1 MLGSNG
7 EAGNQPNT
15 PSEPLESRCGKASTV
30 LGCVDDA
37 THSAQMIPC
46 PFCAAEL
53 NRIAFMDDNVVALW
67 DAFPVS
73 PGHMLIIPRR
83 HAGTWDDLS
92 ANEKLAI
99 WQNVDRAKSEIERR
113 HEPDGYNVGFNLK
126 EAAGQTVLHFHLHV
140 IPRYHGDVADPRGGV
155 RHVIPHKAN
164 YLVPEVDRTEAM
176 KRLVTGGSDHL
187 LPQLIQ
193 HMDQATCC
201 DIAVAFL
208 LDSGARLIV
217 EHLKDFLVRGGR
229 ARILVGDYMDVTEP
243 IALRRLADLQGDLTL
258 RVFEAIAQGFHLK
271 TYIFRSDEEG
281 VAFVGSSNLSE
292 AALTTSIEWNY
303 KVVSSHD
310 RAAFPQITNG
320 FEDLFDSYSAVSVT
334 PDWID
339 RYENRRDPLGFKE
352 AGVAY
357 ELPLPAPEPH
367 AIQKQALAALEQTR
381 QDGFTAGLVV
391 LATGLGKTWLA
402 AFDSNR
408 LEYHRILFVAHR
420 EEILNQ
426 AIETFRRV
434 RPTARI
440 GRLSGDHKEADADL
454 LFASVQT
461 LGKLNQIRQFRPDA
475 FDYVVIDEF
484 HHAAASTYRRI
495 IDYFEPKFLLG
506 LTATP
511 ERSDG
516 ADLLGLCQENL
527 VFQAGIHLGIDGG
540 HLCPFHYFGVPDN
553 VDYRNIP
560 WRSAQFDLTELTAAV
575 ATEARAQNALDQYRL
590 RGGKKCIG
598 FCCSQTH
605 SDFMADFF
613 NRHGVAA
620 VAVHSGS
627 HSAPRATSLQRLEV
641 GELEVVFAVDMFNE
655 GVDVPSIDTVLMLR
669 PTESTIIWLQQLGRG
684 LRKSVNKERL
694 VVIDYIGNHRIFL
707 TKLRAIASIAN
718 VDTSSVGHMREL
730 LERLKS
736 DQISLPTGC
745 EVTYDLEAIDILRT
759 LVKPTG
765 TENALEDFYRDFQ
778 ERHGIRPTASEVF
791 HASINPRSSS
801 ERSWLGFIER
811 MRGLDDMERV
821 TWSEHREFFQ
831 EMEKTELTR
840 SYKLM
845 TMLALFDEGT
855 VRDRCSVEEIG
866 ERVARL
872 ASRVHKLQADFSA
885 DLADR
890 KALKALLLKF
900 PIDVL
905 TKLRDSNG
913 IPYFVLERD
922 QFGLARLPRNREAFS
937 HLLREILDWRLA
949 QYLSRSGGP
958 NELAD
963 AVCRVARN
971 ASGQPILFLPTTS
984 GAAQLPE
991 GLLNVV
997 VNDQPMEATV
1007 AKIAINVVRKAGEP
1021 SNQLP
1026 TILRGWFGDDA
1037 GLPGKGDRVRLR
1049 VQNDVWRMEPIGAQ
1063 SQAQAGLRLWE
1074 RYSREAIPLAFG
1086 LTFDQATWN
1095 AGFVPKPPHIFLL
1108 VTLEKEGMM
1117 DEHRYTDHFVSATE
1131 FSWQSQ
1137 NRTKQR
1143 SKHGDMIRD
1152 HRALGLHIHL
1162 LVRKTKKIGSKPAP
1176 FIYCG
1181 EVDFEAWSGE
1191 TPITVTWRLREAVPS
1206 MLLSQLKDQLA
1217 LPRS

>member
-1 MLGSNG
+1 M
-7 EAGNQPNT
+7 
-15 PSEPLESRCGKASTV
+15 
-30 LGCVDDA
+30 
-37 THSAQMIPC
+37 THC
-46 PFCAAEL
+46 PFCTAEL
-53 NRIAFMDDNVVALW
+53 SRIAYMDDHVVVLW

-73 PGHMLIIPRR
+73 PGHLLIVPRR
-83 HAGTWDDLS
+83 HAATWDDLS
-92 ANEKLAI
+92 ADEKQAI
-99 WQNVDRAKSEIERR
+99 WQNIDRAKYEIERKHR
-113 HEPDGYNVGFNLK
+113 PDGYNVGFNLA
-126 EAAGQTVLHFHLHV
+126 EAAGQTVFHFHLHM
-140 IPRYHGDVADPRGGV
+140 IPRYRGDVDDPRGGV
-155 RHVIPHKAN
+155 RHVVPHKAN
-164 YLVPEVDRTEAM
+164 YLAQEVGSAEEV

-187 LPQLIQ
+187 LPHLIL
-193 HMDQATCC
+193 HMDQTNSC

-208 LDSGARLIV
+208 LDSGARLVV
-217 EHLKDFLVRGGR
+217 EHLKDFLARGGR

-243 IALRRLADLQGDLTL
+243 MALRRLADLDGDLTL

-271 TYIFRSDEEG
+271 TYIFMSDKEG

-303 KVVSSHD
+303 KVISSHD
-310 RAAFPQITNG
+310 RSAFPQITDG
-320 FEDLFDSYSAVSVT
+320 FEELFNSYSAVAVT
-334 PDWID
+334 PEWID
-339 RYENRRDPLGFKE
+339 RYENRRNPQGFKN
-352 AGVAY
+352 AGIAY
-357 ELPLPAPEPH
+357 EPPLPVPEPH
-367 AIQKQALAALEQTR
+367 AIQRQALSALERTR
-381 QDGFTAGLVV
+381 QDGYTAGLVV

-402 AFDSNR
+402 AFDSDR
-408 LEYHRILFVAHR
+408 LEYRRILFVAHR

-440 GRLSGDHKEADADL
+440 GRLSGDHKDTDADL

-461 LGKLNQIRQFRPDA
+461 LGKANQIRQFRPDA
-475 FDYVVIDEF
+475 FDYIVIDEF

-495 IDYFEPKFLLG
+495 IDCFEPKFLLG

-527 VFQAGIHLGIDGG
+527 VFQAGIHLGIEGG

-575 ATEARAQNALDQYRL
+575 ATEARAQNALEQYRL

-605 SDFMADFF
+605 ADFMTDFF
-613 NRHGVAA
+613 NRHGVSA
-620 VAVHSGS
+620 VAVHAGS
-627 HSAPRATSLQRLEV
+627 NSAPRATSLQRLEA

-684 LRKSVNKERL
+684 LRKSANKDRL

-718 VDTSSVGHMREL
+718 VEASSSGHIREL
-730 LERLKS
+730 LERLQG
-736 DQISLPTGC
+736 DQIRLPTGC
-745 EVTYDLEAIDILRT
+745 EVTYDLKAIDILRM
-759 LVKPTG
+759 LVKPAS
-765 TENALEDFYRDFQ
+765 TENALEDFYRDFL
-778 ERHGIRPTASEVF
+778 ERHGVRPTASEVF
-791 HASINPRSSS
+791 HAGINPRSNS
-801 ERSWLGFIER
+801 ERSWLGFVER
-811 MRGLDDMERV
+811 MRGLDDLERA
-821 TWSEHREFFQ
+821 TWSEHRDFFQ
-831 EMEKTELTR
+831 EVEKTELTR

-845 TMLALFDEGT
+845 TLLSLFDEET
-855 VRDRCSVEEIG
+855 VRDRCPVDEIV

-872 ASRVHKLQADFSA
+872 ASRVHKLQTDFSV
-885 DLADR
+885 DLSDR
-890 KALKALLLKF
+890 TALKALLLKF

-913 IPYFVLERD
+913 APYFVLEGGR
-922 QFGLARLPRNREAFS
+922 FGLARSPRDSETFS
-937 HLLREILDWRLA
+937 QFLREILDWRLA

-984 GAAQLPE
+984 GAAQIPE
-991 GLLNVV
+991 GPLDVV
-997 VNDQPMEATV
+997 VDDQPMEATV
-1007 AKIAINVVRKAGEP
+1007 AKIAINVVRRAGDP

-1026 TILRGWFGDDA
+1026 AILRGWFGDDA
-1037 GLPGKGDRVRLR
+1037 GLPGKGDRIRLR
-1049 VQNDVWRMEPIGAQ
+1049 LQNDVWRMEPIGAQ

-1074 RYSREAIPLAFG
+1074 RYSREAIPPAFG

-1108 VTLEKEGMM
+1108 VTLEKGGMM
-1117 DEHRYTDHFVSATE
+1117 DEHRYTDHFISATE

-1137 NRTKQR
+1137 NRTRQQ
-1143 SKHGDMIRD
+1143 SKHGEMIRD
-1152 HRALGLHIHL
+1152 HQALGLHVHL
-1162 LVRKTKKIGSKPAP
+1162 LVRKTKKIGPKPAP

-1181 EVDFEAWSGE
+1181 EVDFETWTGE
-1191 TPITVTWRLREAVPS
+1191 MPIAVTWRLRETVPS
-1206 MLLSQLKDQLA
+1206 TLLSRLKN
-1217 LPRS
+1217 

>member
-1 MLGSNG
+1 MPKNAAGS
-7 EAGNQPNT
+7 QK
-15 PSEPLESRCGKASTV
+15 SLCGKASAI
-30 LGCVDDA
+30 LGCFGDA
-37 THSAQMIPC
+37 AHSLPMIQC
-46 PFCAAEL
+46 PFCTVEL
-53 NRIAFMDDNVVALW
+53 SRTAFMDDHVVARW

-73 PGHMLIIPRR
+73 PGHLLVVPRR
-83 HAGTWDDLS
+83 HAETWDDLS
-92 ANEKLAI
+92 ADEKQSI
-99 WQNVDRAKSEIERR
+99 WQNIDRAKIEIERK
-113 HEPDGYNVGFNLK
+113 HKPDGYNVGFNLA
-126 EAAGQTVLHFHLHV
+126 EAAGQTVSHFHLHV
-140 IPRYHGDVADPRGGV
+140 IPRYRGDVDDPRGGV
-155 RHVIPHKAN
+155 RHVIPHKAD
-164 YLVPEVDRTEAM
+164 YLDQEVSSTRAL
-176 KRLVTGGSDHL
+176 KRLITGGSDHL
-187 LPQLIQ
+187 LPHLIM
-193 HMDQATCC
+193 HMDEAKAC

-217 EHLKDFLVRGGR
+217 EHLKDFLARGGR

-243 IALRRLADLQGDLTL
+243 MALRRLADLDGDLTF
-258 RVFEAIAQGFHLK
+258 RVFEAAAQGFHLK
-271 TYIFRSDEEG
+271 TYIFLSGKEG

-303 KVVSSHD
+303 KVISSHD
-310 RAAFPQITNG
+310 RSAFPQITNG

-334 PDWID
+334 SEWIN
-339 RYENRRDPLGFKE
+339 RYESRRNPLGFKD
-352 AGVAY
+352 AGLAY
-357 ELPLPAPEPH
+357 ELPLPPPEPH
-367 AIQKQALAALEQTR
+367 AIQRQALAALEHTR
-381 QDGFTAGLVV
+381 QDAFTAGLVV

-408 LEYHRILFVAHR
+408 LEYRRILFVAHR

-440 GRLSGDHKEADADL
+440 GRLSGDYKDTDADL

-461 LGKLNQIRQFRPDA
+461 LGKVNQIKQFRPDT

-484 HHAAASTYRRI
+484 HHAAATTYRRI
-495 IDYFEPKFLLG
+495 IDYFEPQFLLG

-527 VFQAGIHLGIDGG
+527 VFQAGVHLGIEAG

-575 ATEARAQNALDQYRL
+575 ATETRAQNALEQYRL
-590 RGGKKCIG
+590 RGGTKCIG

-605 SDFMADFF
+605 ADFMADFF
-613 NRHGVAA
+613 NQQGVSA
-620 VAVHSGS
+620 VAVHAGGN
-627 HSAPRATSLQRLEV
+627 SAPRATSLQRLEA
-641 GELEVVFAVDMFNE
+641 GELDVVFAVDMFNE

-684 LRKSVNKERL
+684 LRKSANKDRL

-718 VDTSSVGHMREL
+718 VDASSSGHIREL
-730 LERLKS
+730 LEKLQG

-745 EVTYDLEAIDILRT
+745 EVTYDLATIDILRT
-759 LVKPTG
+759 LVKPAS
-765 TENALEDFYRDFQ
+765 TENALEDFYRDFL
-778 ERHGIRPTASEVF
+778 ERHGVRPTASEVF
-791 HASINPRSSS
+791 HSGSNPRSSS
-801 ERSWLGFIER
+801 ERSWLGFVVR
-811 MRGLDDMERV
+811 MRGLDDLERA
-821 TWSEHREFFQ
+821 TWLEHEDFFR

-845 TMLALFDEGT
+845 TMLALFDGET
-855 VRDRCSVEEIG
+855 VQDRCTVDEIVG
-866 ERVARL
+866 RVARL
-872 ASRVHKLQADFSA
+872 ALRIHKLQQDFSV

-890 KALKALLLKF
+890 KALRAVLLKF

-913 IPYFVLERD
+913 TPYFVLEGEL
-922 QFGLARLPRNREAFS
+922 FGFARAPSSRETFS
-937 HLLREILDWRLA
+937 HLLQEILDWRLA
-949 QYLSRSGGP
+949 QYLSRIGGH

-971 ASGQPILFLPTTS
+971 ASGLPILFLPTTS
-984 GAAQLPE
+984 GVAQLAE
-991 GLLNVV
+991 GPLDVV
-997 VNDQPMEATV
+997 VGGQPMVATV
-1007 AKIAINVVRKAGEP
+1007 GKIAINVVRRAGEP

-1037 GLPGKGDRVRLR
+1037 GLPGKGDRVRLHF
-1049 VQNDVWRMEPIGAQ
+1049 QNNTWRIEPMSAQ
-1063 SQAQAGLRLWE
+1063 GQAQAGLQLWE
-1074 RYSREAIPLAFG
+1074 RYSREAIPPAFG

-1108 VTLEKEGMM
+1108 VTLEKEGML
-1117 DEHRYTDHFVSATE
+1117 DEHRYADHFISATE

-1137 NRTKQR
+1137 NRTKQA
-1143 SKHGDMIRD
+1143 SKHGEMIRD
-1152 HRALGLHIHL
+1152 HHALGLHIHL
-1162 LVRKTKKIGSKPAP
+1162 LVRKTKKIGPKPAP

-1181 EVDFEAWSGE
+1181 EVDFVTWTGE
-1191 TPITVTWRLREAVPS
+1191 MPVTVTWRLREAVPS
-1206 MLLSQLKDQLA
+1206 MLLSQVKV
-1217 LPRS
+1217 